1 MRGRIASGHGDLT
14 VLWSRIV
21 KGSPGID
28 GEFDWTTSLYD
39 LYDLY
44 ELSMDAKTG

>member
-21 KGSPGID
+21 KGSPGI
-28 GEFDWTTSLYD
+28 EFDWTTSLYD
-39 LYDLY
+39 PYDLY

>member
-1 MRGRIASGHGDLT
+1 MRGRIASGHEDLT

-28 GEFDWTTSLYD
+28 WTTSLYD
-39 LYDLY
+39 PYDLY

>member
-28 GEFDWTTSLYD
+28 GEFDWTTNLYD
-39 LYDLY
+39 PYDLY